1 MSPSLSFVTVFGLES
16 LVLWYY
22 SDYSPLQFFIF
33 LFIFS
38 GVLEIKLGLAKHTF
52 HQWPTSSTPALV
64 LLLYSFL
71 GRSYTFISNY
81 PTSLCLW
88 AQGFTLAKQ
97 TLYCLSHTSSAFCSG
112 YFGDEVLWTIC
123 SNWLRVMILLIS
135 ASKVAR
141 ITGVSHWHPALHF
154 FLITVIILL

>member
-141 ITGVSHWHPALHF
+141 ITGVSHQCPANF
-154 FLITVIILL
+154 YLLVWVFIYT